1 MVRSLFAPHVQRF
14 VEVVLR
20 QGKTGV
26 SSGTLSITSSKSGA
40 PFHEQRPFDR
50 FKLIIPYGGQSL
62 TWEVIFD
69 GEHEEHPPDFI
80 FDDTE
85 FLPNIEDVHSLCEWT
100 PRDTSCLLRS
110 VHELL
115 DLYRKKTASQ
125 LKDFSRL
132 QFEYSSLIHQADLT
146 ESDVEVFF
154 NRKSRNGPVNFLI
167 RLPVD
172 FSKIPPVLT
181 RENLGE
187 DSAVLLITFQTT
199 EGVKIIPQLYLSPRV
214 EQSLGETSALRIPSF
229 PNGGCLMDYVPIVTE
244 LLTRKVD
251 QIVKGFMK
259 RKEYIASFLSV
270 FGRSLIEYDAESFSQ
285 ITFLLEYK
293 HFFFLFSS
301 FLPHN
306 FPQEKPSFIFQ
317 SVYHASLGQPYTSTC
332 TNYPYSP
339 RWSGSEMAERARSF
353 ILEYIPSFQWNSVT
367 NKC

>member
-1 MVRSLFAPHVQRF
+1 MVQSLFAPHVQRF
-14 VEVVLR
+14 VEEVLR

-26 SSGTLSITSSKSGA
+26 SSGSLSITSSKSGA
-40 PFHEQRPFDR
+40 PFHEQRPLDR

-132 QFEYSSLIHQADLT
+132 QFEYSSLLHQADLT
-146 ESDVEVFF
+146 ESDVEVLF
-154 NRKSRNGPVNFLI
+154 NRKNRNGPVNFLI

-187 DSAVLLITFQTT
+187 DSAVLLITFQTI
-199 EGVKIIPQLYLSPRV
+199 EGVKITPQLYLSPRV

-244 LLTRKVD
+244 LLTRKNMIKCTGNDVWKFY
-251 QIVKGFMK
+251 V
-259 RKEYIASFLSV
+259 
-270 FGRSLIEYDAESFSQ
+270 RSLIEYDAESFSQ
-285 ITFLLEYK
+285 VTFLLEYK
-293 HFFFLFSS
+293 HFFFIFSS
-301 FLPHN
+301 FLPHY

-317 SVYHASLGQPYTSTC
+317 SVYHASSGQPYTSTC

-367 NKC
+367 NKS